1 MSIENG
7 WFYEKNCQWPGQAMG
22 LEIKEMLLEQKTK
35 YQDLKVFESA
45 TWGKV
50 LVLDGVIQLTEKD
63 EMSYQEML
71 AHIPMFSH
79 PNPKRVLI
87 VGGGDGGILREVC
100 KHNCVEQIVQCE
112 IDSAVI
118 EASKTF
124 LPEISKSFDDKR
136 LKLIIGDAV
145 DFVIEEAKDEI
156 FDVIIVDSSDPVG
169 PAEKLFSEEFYKNA
183 CRILTKGM
191 IRSSM
196 TFIRIFSKLFPF
208 KLSALNLH
216 NLKLVLAV

>member
-7 WFYEKNCQWPGQAMG
+7 WFYEKNSQWPGQAMG
-22 LEIKEMLLEQKTK
+22 LEIQEMLLEQRTK
-35 YQDLKVFESA
+35 YQDLKVFQST

-79 PNPKRVLI
+79 IHPKRVLI

-100 KHNCVEQIVQCE
+100 KHNCVEEIVQCE
-112 IDSAVI
+112 IDEGVV
-118 EASKTF
+118 EASKKFFPT
-124 LPEISKSFDDKR
+124 ISKSFEDKR
-136 LKLIIGDAV
+136 LNLIIGDAV
-145 DFVIEEAKDEI
+145 NYVIEEAKDES
-156 FDVIIVDSSDPVG
+156 FDVIIVDSSDPDG

-183 CRILTKGM
+183 SRILTKG
-191 IRSSM
+191 IRLQLLVM
-196 TFIRIFSKLFPF
+196 CYFYQNYI
-208 KLSALNLH
+208 
-216 NLKLVLAV
+216 LKKYSYKINS

>member
-7 WFYEKNCQWPGQAMG
+7 WFFEKNSQWPGQAMG
-22 LEIKEMLLEQKTK
+22 LEIQEMLLEQKTK
-35 YQDLKVFESA
+35 YQDLKVFQSK
-45 TWGKV
+45 TWGRV

-79 PNPKRVLI
+79 QNPKRVLI

-100 KHNCVEQIVQCE
+100 KHKCVEEIIQCE
-112 IDSAVI
+112 IDEGVV
-118 EASKTF
+118 EASKKF
-124 LPEISKSFDDKR
+124 FPNISKSFQDAR

-145 DFVIEEAKDEI
+145 NYVIEEAIDES
-156 FDVIIVDSSDPVG
+156 FDVIIVDSSDPDG

-183 CRILTKGM
+183 SRILTKG
-191 IRSSM
+191 IKFQ
-196 TFIRIFSKLFPF
+196 TLFTIKSF
-208 KLSALNLH
+208 LHYNLFLFLN
-216 NLKLVLAV
+216 

>member
-7 WFYEKNCQWPGQAMG
+7 WFYEKNSQWPGQATG
-22 LEIKEMLLEQKTK
+22 LEIKEMILEQKTK
-35 YQDLKVFESA
+35 YQDLKVFEST

-79 PNPKRVLI
+79 QHPRRVLI

-100 KHNCVEQIVQCE
+100 KHHCVEEIVQCE
-112 IDSAVI
+112 IDCAVI
-118 EASKTF
+118 EASKKF
-124 LPEISKSFDDKR
+124 FPEMSKSFDDKR
-136 LKLIIGDAV
+136 LKLIIADAV
-145 DFVIEEAKDEI
+145 TYVIEEALNES

-169 PAEKLFSEEFYKNA
+169 PAEKLFSDDFYKNA
-183 CRILTKGM
+183 CRILTKG
-191 IRSSM
+191 RQGY
-196 TFIRIFSKLFPF
+196 
-208 KLSALNLH
+208 
-216 NLKLVLAV
+216 

>member
-7 WFYEKNCQWPGQAMG
+7 WFYEKNSQWPGQAMG

-35 YQDLKVFESA
+35 YQDLKVFEST

-50 LVLDGVIQLTEKD
+50 LILDGVIQLTEKD

-71 AHIPMFSH
+71 AHVPMFSH
-79 PNPKRVLI
+79 RQPKRVLI

-100 KHNCVEQIVQCE
+100 KHNCVEEIVQCE
-112 IDSAVI
+112 IDEGVI
-118 EASKTF
+118 EASKKFFPT
-124 LPEISKSFDDKR
+124 ISNSFQDKR

-145 DFVIEEAKDEI
+145 HYVIDEAEDES
-156 FDVIIVDSSDPVG
+156 FDVIIVDSSDPDG

-183 CRILTKGM
+183 SRILTKG
-191 IRSSM
+191 I
-196 TFIRIFSKLFPF
+196 IDAPI
-208 KLSALNLH
+208 
-216 NLKLVLAV
+216 KLV

>member
-7 WFYEKNCQWPGQAMG
+7 WFYEKNSQWPGQAMG

-35 YQDLKVFESA
+35 YQDLKVFEST

-50 LVLDGVIQLTEKD
+50 LILDGVIQLTEKD

-79 PNPKRVLI
+79 RQPKRVLI

-100 KHNCVEQIVQCE
+100 KHNCVEEIVQCE
-112 IDSAVI
+112 IDEGVI
-118 EASKTF
+118 EASKRFFPT
-124 LPEISKSFDDKR
+124 ISNSFQDKR
-136 LKLIIGDAV
+136 LKLIIDDAV
-145 DFVIEEAKDEI
+145 HYVIDEAKNES
-156 FDVIIVDSSDPVG
+156 FDVIIVDSSDPDG

-183 CRILTKGM
+183 SRILTKG
-191 IRSSM
+191 I
-196 TFIRIFSKLFPF
+196 IDAP
-208 KLSALNLH
+208 
-216 NLKLVLAV
+216 LKFVLDVK